1 VSVLES
7 SGDLARHGADFFV
20 KTAKNSVQRKG
31 MFFVALSGGST
42 PRAMHRLLTQEPRRS
57 NIPWDQTHVFWVDER
72 CVPASDPA
80 SNFGAATRDF
90 VDQAPIPPNQ
100 VHPMP
105 GEMEPEAGALKYQD
119 DLVHSFQLGEGMLP
133 VFDLI
138 FLGIGT
144 DGHTASLF
152 PGHRALKEGKRMVL
166 AVKGGNPDVNRLTLT
181 LPVINNARE
190 IVFLASGKEKAPV
203 VKAVLNETDET
214 LPALRVKPH
223 KGRLSWLMDKD
234 AASEL

>member
-1 VSVLES
+1 
-7 SGDLARHGADFFV
+7 
-20 KTAKNSVQRKG
+20 
-31 MFFVALSGGST
+31 
-42 PRAMHRLLTQEPRRS
+42 MHRLLTQEPRRS
-57 NIPWDQTHVFWVDER
+57 NIPWDQIHVFWVDER
-72 CVPASDPA
+72 CVPVSDPA
-80 SNFGAATRDF
+80 SNFGAAKRDF
-90 VDQAPIPPNQ
+90 IDQAPIPLNQ

-105 GEMEPEAGALKYQD
+105 GEIEPEAGALKYQD

-203 VKAVLNETDET
+203 VKAVLNQTDER

-223 KGRLSWLMDKD
+223 NGRLSWLMDKD
-234 AASEL
+234 AASALLNE